1 MEISLKYA
9 KFRNFFY
16 FRKKESFKKYFLSK
30 IGIIFHMKCEVD
42 GYLRRNLRSHMSIQ
56 ESYKK
61 HKHHEFTF
69 PQFK

>member
-1 MEISLKYA
+1 M
-9 KFRNFFY
+9 RG
-16 FRKKESFKKYFLSK
+16 FKKYFLSK
-30 IGIIFHMKCEVD
+30 IGIIFHMKFEVD

-61 HKHHEFTF
+61 YKHHEFTF